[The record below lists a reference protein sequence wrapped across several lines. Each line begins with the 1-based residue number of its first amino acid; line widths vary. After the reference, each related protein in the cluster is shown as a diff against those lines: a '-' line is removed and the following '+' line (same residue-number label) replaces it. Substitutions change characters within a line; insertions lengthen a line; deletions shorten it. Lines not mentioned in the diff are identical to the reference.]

1 MLGAFVGRG
10 LDWLRRLT
18 PIASCFA
25 MVLLG
30 VVPHGLPH
38 FPAVAPD
45 LAMMTVF
52 YWAIYRPD
60 LLPKWAVFLVGLFQD
75 LLTGALV
82 GLNVAVL
89 LIVHYVGLSQRRAFI
104 GKPFVVAWF
113 GFMVLSF
120 GVGAFYWAALSAM
133 SGTIVVAHAVLFQ
146 YLLTFAAFPLMSW
159 LLVRAHRYVV
169 G

>member
-1 MLGAFVGRG
+1 MFALPLGRL
-10 LDWLRRLT
+10 LDGLRRIT

-30 VVPHGLPH
+30 VVPHGLPQ

-45 LAMMTVF
+45 LAMMAVF

-60 LLPKWAVFLVGLFQD
+60 LLPNWAVFLIGLFQD
-75 LLTGALV
+75 VLTGVLL

-89 LIVHYVGLSQRRAFI
+89 LVVHYVGLSQRRAFI

-113 GFMVLSF
+113 GFMVLAL
-120 GVGAFYWAALSAM
+120 GAGTLFWLVLSVM
-133 SGTIVVAHAVLFQ
+133 SGTISITRAVLFQ
-146 YLLTFAAFPLMSW
+146 HVLTFALFPVMSW

>member
-1 MLGAFVGRG
+1 MLGTFLGR
-10 LDWLRRLT
+10 WLVSLRQLT
-18 PIASCFA
+18 PIVSCFV

-30 VVPHGLPH
+30 VMPHGLPH
-38 FPAVAPD
+38 FPTVAPD

-75 LLTGALV
+75 LLSGALI
-82 GLNVAVL
+82 GLNVAIL
-89 LIVHYVGLSQRRAFI
+89 LIVHYVGLSQRRTFI

-113 GFMVLSF
+113 GFMVLAL
-120 GVGAFYWAALSAM
+120 GVGAFYWLTLAAL
-133 SGTIVVAHAVLFQ
+133 SGTIVFAHAVLFQ
-146 YLLTFAAFPLMSW
+146 YLLTFASFPLMSW